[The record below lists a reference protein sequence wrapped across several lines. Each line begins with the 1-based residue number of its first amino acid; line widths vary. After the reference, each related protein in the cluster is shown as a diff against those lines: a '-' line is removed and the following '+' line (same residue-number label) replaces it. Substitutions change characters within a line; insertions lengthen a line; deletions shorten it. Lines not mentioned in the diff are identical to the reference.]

1 LIYVKY
7 LIYYTH
13 IIEIDNRLNN
23 GDIEMA
29 TDKTEKD
36 TSEDLAENRKQARD
50 KELYDAIG
58 DLYAIKTECLRWS
71 LYI

>member
-1 LIYVKY
+1 
-7 LIYYTH
+7 
-13 IIEIDNRLNN
+13 
-23 GDIEMA
+23 MA

-58 DLYAIKTECLRWS
+58 QLYEIKTECLRWS